1 MCVSRLLPTIC
12 LLLIVGAPWLRAQ
25 NLTSQAIPVE
35 GEPFAA
41 SFAGFDSQQNIKLK
55 IGNKLRI
62 MPAAELV
69 RWGNYRDVETGPQIV
84 LASGGVL
91 RADVL
96 SLSETQLFIGDA
108 SGLGSVLWDESA
120 LPIEAVCGVLWQPP
134 ADPLARDRLQFK
146 LLSLPVGDDQVLL
159 EGGETLSGTLLSVP
173 PAGRFAEK
181 LNKQELAAA
190 EVFTLQVPRTEKP
203 LLIAANKVLAVR
215 FGSAEVTKPAAKQA
229 FTRVGF
235 RDGSWLVANKFET
248 ARSAF
253 HIHLPGGG
261 KIIANNAFGDGSAE
275 WFWKQVSLLQPI
287 SDRCVYVSDLPPLGY
302 KHLPFLS
309 GEWKFGSDQ
318 NVLGGQLRTHEQVH
332 LKGLG
337 MFPASR
343 LAYTLDGKYR
353 RLQGTLA
360 IDDRAG
366 LQGSV
371 TFRVLQEDA
380 NGQWATSYESPV
392 IRGGD
397 MQPVELSLDV
407 KNAQRIAI
415 LVDFA
420 DRGDQCDY
428 ANCLDLRLLK

>member
-1 MCVSRLLPTIC
+1 MCAFRLLPLLC
-12 LLLIVGAPWLRAQ
+12 LLMIAGAPLARAQ
-25 NLTSQAIPVE
+25 LSSSRAIPVE
-35 GEPFAA
+35 GESFAA
-41 SFAGFDSQQNIKLK
+41 DFAGFDSQQNIKLK
-55 IGNKLRI
+55 VGNKLRI

-84 LASGGVL
+84 LASGGLL
-91 RADVL
+91 RVDVL
-96 SLSETQLFIGDA
+96 SLSETQLIIGDA

-120 LPIEAVCGVLWQPP
+120 LPIEAVCGLLWQPP

-146 LLSLPVGDDQVLL
+146 LLSLPVGDDQILL
-159 EGGETLSGTLLSVP
+159 EGGEALSGTLLAVP

-181 LNKQELAAA
+181 LNRQELAAA
-190 EVFTLQVPRTEKP
+190 EVFSLQVPRTEKP

-215 FGSAEVTKPAAKQA
+215 FGSAEVTKPTARQA

-235 RDGSWLVANKFET
+235 RDGSWLTASKFET
-248 ARSAF
+248 ARNAF
-253 HIHLPGGG
+253 HVHLAGGG
-261 KIIANNAFGDGSAE
+261 KLTANAAFGDGSAD

-287 SDRCVYVSDLPPLGY
+287 SDRVVYLSDLQPLGY

-309 GEWKFGSDQ
+309 GEWKYGSDQ
-318 NVLGGQLRTHEQVH
+318 NVLGGQLRTREQVF

-343 LAYTLDGKYR
+343 LAYTLDGKHR

-380 NGQWATSYESPV
+380 SGQWATSYESPI
-392 IRGGD
+392 IRGGAE
-397 MQPVELSLDV
+397 PVELSLDV

-420 DRGDQCDY
+420 DRGDLCDY
-428 ANCLDLRLLK
+428 ANWLDLRLLK